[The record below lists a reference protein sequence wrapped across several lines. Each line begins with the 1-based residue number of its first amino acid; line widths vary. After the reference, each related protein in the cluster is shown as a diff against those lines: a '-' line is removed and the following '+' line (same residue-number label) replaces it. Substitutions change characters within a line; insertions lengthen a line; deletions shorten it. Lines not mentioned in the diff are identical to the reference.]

1 MCGLAGFWDRRCV
14 RFEPAIFAMTNALRH
29 RGPDGAGYWFDGR
42 HGLALG
48 HRRLAILDCSDRGRQ
63 PMFSADGRWA
73 LVYNGEVYNFAEL
86 KARVLEVTRGSY
98 PFVGGSD
105 TEVILGAVQT
115 FGLEESLR
123 QMVGMFAMALWDRE
137 RAELH
142 LVRDRVGIKPL
153 YWAWHGQV
161 LLFGSEL
168 KALRGYPGF
177 DPQIDRRA
185 LAGFLGRSAVGG
197 AHTIYEGVYKVR
209 PGAMLTIRDPGKAR
223 VEEHRWWRAE
233 EVVALGIRSPFMGDE
248 EQATDE
254 LERELRRAVGQRMV
268 ADVPLG
274 AFLSGGIDSTTVV
287 ALMQAQ
293 SGRPIQTFSIGNA
306 KARYNEADDAAR
318 VARFLGTEHTSL
330 IVEPAD
336 ALAVID
342 RLPTLYDEPFADASQ
357 IPTFLVSELARQK
370 VTVALSGDGGDE
382 VFGGYNRHVWG
393 PPIWEGMSRVPAPLR
408 EQVGRALL
416 WLSPGQWEALFASLG
431 EGALRPGIK
440 ARRLLEGLRERV
452 PGATSTTSSPSSSSA
467 EPPFTPGRLRLIG
480 DKLHKL
486 AELLDTPD
494 AEDLYRRLLANW
506 PAGHQAVRDLQ
517 EPPRTWSWE
526 QEPQVASLAERWMY
540 RDLVGYL
547 PDDILTKVDRA
558 SMGVSLEA
566 RVPLLDH
573 RVVAFAWRL
582 PLGLKVRGREGKHIL
597 RRVLYRYVP
606 RALVERPKM
615 GFGVPLDA
623 WLRAELRP
631 WAEELLRPERL
642 EREGFL
648 HPEPVRAIW
657 REHLSGRR
665 SRAYELWNVLMFQ
678 AWLERQHPTRSR
690 RAAGHSPGLMRQD
703 APSMVGRR

>member
-1 MCGLAGFWDRRCV
+1 MCGLAGFWDRRCQ

-63 PMFSADGRWA
+63 PMFSASGRWA
-73 LVYNGEVYNFAEL
+73 LVYNGEVYNFAEIR
-86 KARVLEVTRGSY
+86 ARVQEATRGSY

-105 TEVILGAVQT
+105 TEVILGAVET
-115 FGLEESLR
+115 FGLWETLT
-123 QMVGMFAMALWDRE
+123 QMVGMFAMTLWDRE

-142 LVRDRVGIKPL
+142 LVRDRLGIKPL
-153 YWAWHGQV
+153 YWAWHGEV

-168 KALRGYPGF
+168 KALRAYPGF
-177 DPQIDRRA
+177 DPPLDRRA
-185 LAGFLGRSAVGG
+185 LAGYLSRSAVGG
-197 AHTIYEGVYKVR
+197 EHTIYEGVYRVR
-209 PGAMLTIRDPGKAR
+209 PGAVLSARSPGKER
-223 VEEHRWWRAE
+223 LEERRWWRAE
-233 EVVALGIRSPFMGDE
+233 EVVSEGIRSPFMGDE

-293 SGRPIQTFSIGNA
+293 SGRPVKTFSIGNA
-306 KARYNEADDAAR
+306 AARYDEADDAAR

-330 IVEPAD
+330 IVEPRD
-336 ALAVID
+336 ALAVIE
-342 RLPTLYDEPFADASQ
+342 RLPMLYDEPFADASQ
-357 IPTFLVSELARQK
+357 IPTFLVSELARRQ

-393 PPIWEGMSRVPAPLR
+393 PKIWRGLSRVPPGARGHLG
-408 EQVGRALL
+408 QALL
-416 WLSPGQWEALFASLG
+416 WLSPGQWEAL
-431 EGALRPGIK
+431 I
-440 ARRLLEGLRERV
+440 ER
-452 PGATSTTSSPSSSSA
+452 A
-467 EPPFTPGRLRLIG
+467 GRLGGPQAAALMGRAEALLGRSGAASTKTTPSLAPWRLIG

-486 AELLDTPD
+486 AEIFDVPD
-494 AEDLYRRLLANW
+494 AEALYRRLLSNW
-506 PAGHQAVRDLQ
+506 GEGPRVVRGM
-517 EPPRTWSWE
+517 EGAPRTWSWE
-526 QEPQVASLAERWMY
+526 PEPQVASLAERWMF

-547 PDDILTKVDRA
+547 PEDILTKVDRA

-573 RVVAFAWRL
+573 RLVAFAWRL
-582 PLGLKVRGREGKHIL
+582 PLSMKVRGRQGKYIL
-597 RRVLYRYVP
+597 RRVLDRYVP
-606 RALVERPKM
+606 RVLVERPKM

-631 WAEELLRPERL
+631 WAEALLSRERL

-648 HPEPVRAIW
+648 EVAPVQALW

-665 SRAYELWNVLMFQ
+665 SRAYELWNILMFQ
-678 AWLERQHPTRSR
+678 AWLEQHHRVSARRPFGGSLELRQV
-690 RAAGHSPGLMRQD
+690 PGM
-703 APSMVGRR
+703 GRR